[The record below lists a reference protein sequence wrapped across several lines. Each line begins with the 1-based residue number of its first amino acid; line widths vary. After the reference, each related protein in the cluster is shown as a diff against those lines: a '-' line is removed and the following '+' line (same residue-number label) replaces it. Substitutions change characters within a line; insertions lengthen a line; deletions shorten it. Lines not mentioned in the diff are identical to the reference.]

1 MASKDLEEGPLSDEE
16 EHKGKDFNHDSSIL
30 IFSGGMK
37 VQRFNIDFA
46 IKRKIVP
53 EF

>member
-16 EHKGKDFNHDSSIL
+16 EHKGKKFNHDSSTL

-37 VQRFNIDFA
+37 VQRLNIDFA